1 MQATTTSPSADGSAP
16 ISGAPNASKLGVATA
31 VIYVLALLALAVI
44 VIAGL
49 KWLRGAALTPMRTA
63 TTQSRRRMVSAWDEA
78 GRRMEA
84 PPPEETPG
92 YEPPRGDREQ

>member
-1 MQATTTSPSADGSAP
+1 MPL
-16 ISGAPNASKLGVATA
+16 ASKLGTATT
-31 VIYVLALLALAVI
+31 VLYVLALLAIAVI

-49 KWLRGAALTPMRTA
+49 KWLRGAALTPMQTA
-63 TTQSRRRMVSAWDEA
+63 NPSRRRMVSAWDEA

-92 YEPPRGDREQ
+92 YEPPKEDGER

>member
-1 MQATTTSPSADGSAP
+1 MQATTTSSGSVDPIPSSA
-16 ISGAPNASKLGVATA
+16 APNASKLGVATT
-31 VIYVLALLALAVI
+31 VLYVLALLAVAVI

-49 KWLRGAALTPMRTA
+49 KWLRGAALTPMRPA
-63 TTQSRRRMVSAWDEA
+63 NAQSRRRMVSAWDEA

-92 YEPPRGDREQ
+92 YEPPPEGKEQ